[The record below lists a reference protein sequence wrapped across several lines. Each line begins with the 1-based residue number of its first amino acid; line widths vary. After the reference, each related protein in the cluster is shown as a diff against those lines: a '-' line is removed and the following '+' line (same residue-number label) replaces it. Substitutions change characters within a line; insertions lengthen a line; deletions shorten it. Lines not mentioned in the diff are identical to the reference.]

1 MDSHWMKVRGWGTAR
16 RRKREEDVLNYFK
29 KNLVTWAALPHRLC
43 EYYSITVHCF
53 CYAEFH
59 TSGYDC
65 FFRPNKKKELPI
77 HYGIKCFHSI
87 QVRVAVVTSNCKNSA
102 HQRCDANSPPWG
114 CKLCDIL
121 PFVTTWVKALHGT
134 QRRVVIEAT
143 CKESPYTEMW
153 PLPVV
158 VIAQMC
164 IAGLFLAC
172 SGLEPQST
180 FLTKSQSR
188 MKIKQQ
194 LSPLS
199 TSSCSTFKT
208 SPCWKPK
215 EETNPWIR
223 LTSVMR
229 SHCLWASATSYFL
242 ATTPLFKCALV
253 VLSSPAQEHIV
264 QDSSVQRSA
273 PGLLTNNIQATV
285 ELTDAVAGSSLA
297 HLFHF
302 HPLVQMGIVFL
313 HAGKRRYAVIATH
326 SVDVV
331 LKKLHRERLFRR
343 LRWYLKSRPGSWPWP
358 ARKQTHHEGYGADS
372 PPGRV
377 HGGYCTPSI
386 GLDVVSFHITEAR
399 VVI

>member
-59 TSGYDC
+59 TSRYEC

-172 SGLEPQST
+172 SGLEPQSM

-285 ELTDAVAGSSLA
+285 ELTDAVASSSLA

>member
-1 MDSHWMKVRGWGTAR
+1 M
-16 RRKREEDVLNYFK
+16 
-29 KNLVTWAALPHRLC
+29 
-43 EYYSITVHCF
+43 
-53 CYAEFH
+53 
-59 TSGYDC
+59 
-65 FFRPNKKKELPI
+65 
-77 HYGIKCFHSI
+77 
-87 QVRVAVVTSNCKNSA
+87 
-102 HQRCDANSPPWG
+102 
-114 CKLCDIL
+114 
-121 PFVTTWVKALHGT
+121 
-134 QRRVVIEAT
+134 
-143 CKESPYTEMW
+143 
-153 PLPVV
+153 
-158 VIAQMC
+158 
-164 IAGLFLAC
+164 
-172 SGLEPQST
+172 
-180 FLTKSQSR
+180 
-188 MKIKQQ
+188 QQ